1 MNLEGQSTVRTM
13 ERLTKNVFR
22 ILSKIRDTFPSEK
35 NSLSEEADNLKAHL
49 EKCNVEDCYAKIA
62 LSEYSKGPNLKI
74 LEFRVWLTTV

>member
-35 NSLSEEADNLKAHL
+35 NSLNEEADNLKAHL

-62 LSEYSKGPNLKI
+62 LSEYSKGLNLT
-74 LEFRVWLTTV
+74 FYN